1 MGKSVQKGNNMKKAI
16 IFGGGG
22 DMGVAASYAMSKLG
36 YDVQIVDPNPES
48 RKKAMN
54 VFCLGHRSRIR
65 SRMYRRGSVQV
76 SSEPDF
82 ENANVAISAAPY
94 IFNEEIAINCFEKQ
108 IPYCDLGGNPT
119 VSKKIQQLAV
129 QNNGHAFT
137 DLGLAPGLVNI
148 MAEAAFES
156 ADSVSSL
163 QMMVGGLPNKTDNKL
178 RYSLVFNMEGLYN
191 ELTGD
196 CEVIEDGKVVVK
208 KALSVELEKFN
219 LRTEWKPEVSI
230 GDDGRYHQLPTE
242 GYEATITKGGMS
254 HSLELMKN
262 RGVKNCSYKT
272 IRYEG
277 HFDIIKFLLEDCQMN
292 LEEFSKFITRA
303 CPATKDDFVVIGV
316 RINGKLH
323 SHRIE
328 SDETWTAMQ
337 KGTAFPTA
345 AAACLMDEN
354 IKNLPNVVNYSHIP
368 IKKYSDT
375 IKQIGGIGDPFLK
388 WNDK

>member
-82 ENANVAISAAPY
+82 ENANVAISAAP
-94 IFNEEIAINCFEKQ
+94 
-108 IPYCDLGGNPT
+108 T
-119 VSKKIQQLAV
+119 VSQKIQQLAV

-208 KALSVELEKFN
+208 KALSGELEKFN

-368 IKKYSDT
+368 IKKSSDT